1 MHSQYA
7 ADSQAYIS
15 TLFPGKSLK
24 AILQKNDPEATKI
37 LMKSIEVTTNS
48 PGALGLSYL
57 LGSYAT
63 EVLVSVYGHE
73 KMANFYSSFA
83 SSADYQSNFNKVFG
97 VTLENFYL
105 KLTPYLFSIS
115 AELK

>member
-7 ADSQAYIS
+7 SDSQAYVS
-15 TLFPGKSLK
+15 TLFPGQSLK
-24 AILQKNDPEATKI
+24 AVFQKNDPEATKI
-37 LMKSIEVTTNS
+37 LMKSIEATTNS

-63 EVLVSVYGHE
+63 EVLVSVFGHE

-83 SSADYQSNFNKVFG
+83 ASADYQSNFNKIFG
-97 VTLENFYL
+97 MSLDTFYL
-105 KLTPYLFSIS
+105 KLTPYLLSMS